1 MQALT
6 YKYLRR
12 SLTSVLED
20 IPIQHTAKIAI
31 EQLKVHRLTDRST
44 DGLASKNGAA
54 YAQFYVNML
63 ANTSALGCTFS
74 DICGYMSYSAG

>member
-12 SLTSVLED
+12 SLTSVHED

-44 DGLASKNGAA
+44 DGLASKNCSA
-54 YAQFYVNML
+54 YVHFYHNML
-63 ANTSALGCTFS
+63 ANTTASNRTFA
-74 DICGYMSYSAG
+74 DIGAYI